1 MKKLLVLTVLIVGV
15 LTGANGFAD
24 NLVFQWNAVDWAV
37 GGKVTPD
44 PAKQFYNLY
53 QYDIDGSNETKLN
66 DDPIIG
72 TATTYSVPAVLPL
85 RAGYKLTAVNAFG
98 ESEKSVAVYAMTPE
112 APSGLKL
119 FLQKLVSFLNHYISR
134 MS

>member
-1 MKKLLVLTVLIVGV
+1 MKKLLGLMVLLVGV

-24 NLVFQWNAVDWAV
+24 NLVFQWNAVDWTV

-44 PAKQFYNLY
+44 PTKQFYNIY
-53 QYDIDGSNETKLN
+53 RYNVDGTNETKAN
-66 DDPIIG
+66 SSPIVG
-72 TATTYSVPAVLPL
+72 TATTYSLPATLPL
-85 RAGYKLTAVNAFG
+85 NAAYKLTAVNAFG
-98 ESEKSVAVYAMTPE
+98 ESEKSVAVYAMTTE

-119 FLQKLVSFLNHYISR
+119 FLQKLVSFLNQYISR